1 MKLRIQ
7 YRIILPLCAA
17 LLSVGCNSL
26 HKLSKTDPQGYLHLP
41 AKSQQAY
48 KAESELK
55 DAHKRLIESR
65 IKEVDEK
72 GTLVD
77 SMTSGI
83 YYKDVDEEGN
93 QIAIGNIET
102 VTVTV
107 SSRRNLVER
116 GGKILVDFI
125 VAAPEELMH
134 KNWQLVLNPILRKG
148 VGGNEEQLDPVVLTG
163 ANFRRMQEQE
173 YEAYNLARGGLVGE
187 LRQYVLSTDRVMGK
201 RVSYMP
207 NTANKFDHIDDY
219 LAPRYRFKDIDVLPG
234 GEYYTRIRGQYPEG
248 KGREREAWMQSL
260 VKNGSD
266 VKRRVNTA
274 DESAVREMPG
284 EPLLYTNLQRP
295 SIEKQLFETDPETRE
310 SNLTRSRYYFIPGE
324 DDGPSEDSEEDL
336 YHRHIQ
342 HPYYPNAR
350 LDTLVHDKSVFRPDS
365 ILRENPDTVIHMR
378 RIKYHYVQEIQA
390 DENTDRLFLYLRG
403 GVDNGMGGHY
413 TLRRSDTLTFAVHS
427 MMNYL
432 DTTTRYRKV
441 ILKRDKEDNRR
452 FYFTFAAG
460 KAVLDT
466 TADNRSQIRAIRNLT
481 RDLMLDPIFIIDSIS
496 LRATASPEGT
506 WSVNDRLA
514 RERAEALR
522 KVLVQ
527 EFRPLHDSLQR
538 EQIRSVVTLDD
549 QGRQVVMNNQS
560 KNQLPDLPNLLRA
573 KWQAEDWDELY
584 RLASKDPQL
593 SGNQPLLAMIAD
605 KELNPDT
612 REYKIRSHF
621 PKEYAHMRQNIYPQM
636 RAVDFKFNLHRR
648 GQQEEVVTTDE
659 VDTDYMRALDL
670 MKRRKYEEALEILR
684 SYDDHNT
691 AIAYMSLGYDQAAY
705 RVFSSQQG
713 VENDAEEQYMMALLC
728 ARMANDQQAVT
739 HFKRA
744 VELRPAMRFRAN
756 LDPEMAILIEKY
768 RLNEDDA
775 IDAYL

>member
-1 MKLRIQ
+1 MKLRITH
-7 YRIILPLCAA
+7 RVTLPLCAV

-48 KAESELK
+48 KAEGELK

-65 IKEVDEK
+65 TKEVDDK
-72 GTLVD
+72 GALLDTV
-77 SMTSGI
+77 TSGI

-116 GGKILVDFI
+116 GGKILIDFI

-134 KNWQLVLNPILRKG
+134 RNWQLVLNPILRKG
-148 VGGNEEQLDPVVLTG
+148 VAGSEEELDPVVLTG
-163 ANFRRMQEQE
+163 ANFRRMQEEE
-173 YEAYNLARGGLVGE
+173 YAAYNLARGGLVGE
-187 LRQYVLSTDRVMGK
+187 LRQYVLSTDRVVGR
-201 RVSYMP
+201 RVAYTP
-207 NTANKFDHIDDY
+207 DAANKFDHIDDY
-219 LAPRYRFKDIDVLPG
+219 LAPRYRFKEIDVLPG
-234 GEYYTRIRGQYPEG
+234 GEYYTRVRGQYPEG
-248 KGREREAWMQSL
+248 KGREREAYVQSL
-260 VKNGSD
+260 VKNGGE
-266 VKRRVNTA
+266 VKRRVILA
-274 DESAVREMPG
+274 DEAAVRDMAG
-284 EPLLYTNLQRP
+284 ERLRYTNLLRP
-295 SIEKQLFETDPETRE
+295 SVERQLLETDPETRQT
-310 SNLTRSRYYFIPGE
+310 NLSRSRYYFIPEQGDE
-324 DDGPSEDSEEDL
+324 PSGDSADDL
-336 YHRHIQ
+336 YHRHVR

-365 ILRENPDTVIHMR
+365 IVRENPDTVIRMR

-403 GVDNGMGGHY
+403 GVDNGLGNHY

-427 MMNYL
+427 MMSYI

-466 TADNRSQIRAIRNLT
+466 TADNRSQIRAVRNLT

-496 LRATASPEGT
+496 LRATASPEGA

-522 KVLVQ
+522 TVLVQ

-538 EQIRSVVTLDD
+538 QQIKTVVTLDD
-549 QGRQVVMNNQS
+549 QGKQVVMDNRETHR
-560 KNQLPDLPNLLRA
+560 LPDLPNLLRA

-593 SGNQPLLAMIAD
+593 SNNQPLLTLIAD
-605 KELNPDT
+605 TELNPDT
-612 REYKIRSHF
+612 REYRIRSRF
-621 PKEYAHMRQNIYPQM
+621 PQEYAHMRQHIYPQM

-648 GQQEEVVTTDE
+648 GQQEEIVTTDE

-684 SYDDHNT
+684 SYEDHNT

-705 RVFSSQQG
+705 RVFSNQQG

-728 ARMANDQQAVT
+728 ARMANDEQAVA

-744 VELRPAMRFRAN
+744 VELRPALRFRAN
-756 LDPEMAILIEKY
+756 LDPEMAILVEKY

>member
-1 MKLRIQ
+1 MKSRILQ
-7 YRIILPLCAA
+7 QVAMLLCAA
-17 LLSVGCNSL
+17 LASAGCNSL
-26 HKLSKTDPQGYLHLP
+26 HKLSQNNPQGYLHLP

-48 KAESELK
+48 KAESEMK
-55 DAHKRLIESR
+55 DAHKRLIESK
-65 IKEVDEK
+65 IKNVDEK
-72 GTLVD
+72 GSLLDTI
-77 SMTSGI
+77 SSGI
-83 YYKDVDEEGN
+83 YYKEIDEEGN

-148 VGGNEEQLDPVVLTG
+148 VAGPEEQLDPVVLTG
-163 ANFRRMQEQE
+163 ANFRRMQEGE
-173 YEAYNLARGGLVGE
+173 YAAYNFARDGAVE
-187 LRQYVLSTDRVMGK
+187 YLRQYILSTDRTVSK
-201 RVSYMP
+201 RIRYTP
-207 NTANKFDHIDDY
+207 DAANKFDHIDDY
-219 LAPRYRFKDIDVLPG
+219 LTPRYNFKEVDVLPG
-234 GEYYTRIRGQYPEG
+234 GKYYTRIRGQYPEDRG
-248 KGREREAWMQSL
+248 RGREAYMESIA
-260 VKNGSD
+260 KNGSE
-266 VKRRVNTA
+266 VKRSVKSA
-274 DESAVREMPG
+274 DEATVRDMAG
-284 EPLLYTNLQRP
+284 ERLQYTNLLRP
-295 SIEKQLFETDPETRE
+295 NVEEQLHETDPETRQE
-310 SNLTRSRYYFIPGE
+310 HLNRSRYYLVPGQ
-324 DDGPSEDSEEDL
+324 DDDSAEYSADKL
-336 YHRHIQ
+336 YRRHIR

-365 ILRENPDTVIHMR
+365 IVRENPDTVIRMR

-427 MMNYL
+427 MMNYI

-466 TADNRSQIRAIRNLT
+466 TADNRSQIRAVRNLT

-522 KVLVQ
+522 TVLVQ

-538 EQIRSVVTLDD
+538 QHIRTVITLDD
-549 QGRQVVMNNQS
+549 QGKQVVMNNDEQFL
-560 KNQLPDLPNLLRA
+560 LPDLPNLLRA
-573 KWQAEDWDELY
+573 KWQAEDWEELY
-584 RLASKDPQL
+584 RLASNDPQL
-593 SGNQPLLAMIAD
+593 SGDPSLLAMIAD
-605 KELNPDT
+605 SQLDPDV
-612 REYKIRSHF
+612 REYRIRSRF
-621 PKEYAHMRQNIYPQM
+621 PHEYAYMRQHIYPQM

-648 GQQEEVVTTDE
+648 GQLEEVVTTDE
-659 VDTDYMRALDL
+659 VDTDYMRALEL
-670 MKRRKYEEALEILR
+670 MKHRKYEEALEILR
-684 SYDDHNT
+684 PYEDHNT
-691 AIAYMSLGYDQAAY
+691 AITYMSLGYDQAAY
-705 RVFSSQQG
+705 RVFSKQQG
-713 VENDAEEQYMMALLC
+713 VENDAEEQYMMAILC
-728 ARMANDQQAVT
+728 ARMANDQQAVE
-739 HFKRA
+739 HYQRA
-744 VELRPAMRFRAN
+744 VALRPALRFRAN
-756 LDPEMAILIEKY
+756 LDPEMAILVEKH
-768 RLNEDDA
+768 RLNEDA
-775 IDAYL
+775 SIDAYL